1 MKIDQLYPVDQ
12 KDADK
17 LTDLLTQCFAEDPL
31 YCQLIPQKTMRKRL
45 LPGLFQCDLDELF
58 QTCHVYADS
67 PEMNGIIIVS
77 DETEPQNGV
86 RRRIVEMFASWK
98 TAALLLEED
107 PSCKTLWNF
116 IRGQEYLNSEWTEDL
131 GEAPRLLEMFASWK
145 TAALLLEEDP
155 SCKTL
160 WNFIRGQEYLNS
172 EWTEDLGEAP
182 RLHVVYF
189 AVRPSKRGQGVASR
203 LMKAV
208 LAFADENG
216 MEVSL
221 ETHNQ
226 RNLEIYRHYGFHLF
240 EVVKKHFPLK
250 QFCMVRPSEAAQGTL
265 AAS

>member
-1 MKIDQLYPVDQ
+1 MERTSLFGPTIKKVSEILKIDQLYPVDQ

-116 IRGQEYLNSEWTEDL
+116 IRGQST
-131 GEAPRLLEMFASWK
+131 S
-145 TAALLLEEDP
+145 TP
-155 SCKTL
+155 SGPKIWAKRPGCMWCTL
-160 WNFIRGQEYLNS
+160 QCG
-172 EWTEDLGEAP
+172 P
-182 RLHVVYF
+182 
-189 AVRPSKRGQGVASR
+189 P
-203 LMKAV
+203 
-208 LAFADENG
+208 NG
-216 MEVSL
+216 GRVW
-221 ETHNQ
+221 
-226 RNLEIYRHYGFHLF
+226 RAG
-240 EVVKKHFPLK
+240 
-250 QFCMVRPSEAAQGTL
+250 
-265 AAS
+265 

>member
-1 MKIDQLYPVDQ
+1 MERTSLFGPTIKKVSEILKIAQLYPVDQ

-107 PSCKTLWNF
+107 PSCKTLWTF
-116 IRGQEYLNSEWTEDL
+116 IRVDRRFGRSAPAACGVLCSAALQTGAGC
-131 GEAPRLLEMFASWK
+131 GEPADESGPRL
-145 TAALLLEEDP
+145 
-155 SCKTL
+155 C
-160 WNFIRGQEYLNS
+160 R
-172 EWTEDLGEAP
+172 
-182 RLHVVYF
+182 
-189 AVRPSKRGQGVASR
+189 
-203 LMKAV
+203 
-208 LAFADENG
+208 
-216 MEVSL
+216 
-221 ETHNQ
+221 
-226 RNLEIYRHYGFHLF
+226 
-240 EVVKKHFPLK
+240 
-250 QFCMVRPSEAAQGTL
+250 
-265 AAS
+265 

>member
-1 MKIDQLYPVDQ
+1 MERTSLFGPTIKKVSEILKIDQLYPVDQ

-131 GEAPRLLEMFASWK
+131 GEAPRL
-145 TAALLLEEDP
+145 
-155 SCKTL
+155 
-160 WNFIRGQEYLNS
+160 
-172 EWTEDLGEAP
+172 
-182 RLHVVYF
+182 HVVYF

-250 QFCMVRPSEAAQGTL
+250 QLCMVRPSEAAQGTL

>member
-1 MKIDQLYPVDQ
+1 MERTSLFGPTIKKVSEILKIDQLYPVDQ

-86 RRRIVEMFASWK
+86 RRRIVEMFASWNDGG
-98 TAALLLEED
+98 APAGGGPLLQNPVEFY
-107 PSCKTLWNF
+107 P
-116 IRGQEYLNSEWTEDL
+116 G
-131 GEAPRLLEMFASWK
+131 A
-145 TAALLLEEDP
+145 
-155 SCKTL
+155 
-160 WNFIRGQEYLNS
+160 EYLNS

-189 AVRPSKRGQGVASR
+189 AVRPSKRGAGCGEP
-203 LMKAV
+203 
-208 LAFADENG
+208 ADESG
-216 MEVSL
+216 PRL
-221 ETHNQ
+221 C
-226 RNLEIYRHYGFHLF
+226 R
-240 EVVKKHFPLK
+240 
-250 QFCMVRPSEAAQGTL
+250 
-265 AAS
+265 

>member
-1 MKIDQLYPVDQ
+1 MERTSLFGHTIKKVSEILKIDQLYPVDQ

-86 RRRIVEMFASWK
+86 HRRIVEMFASWK
-98 TAALLLEED
+98 TAALLLED
-107 PSCKTLWNF
+107 ASCKTLWNF
-116 IRGQEYLNSEWTEDL
+116 IRGAGVPQLRVDRRFGRS
-131 GEAPRLLEMFASWK
+131 APAACGVLCS
-145 TAALLLEEDP
+145 AALQTGAG
-155 SCKTL
+155 C
-160 WNFIRGQEYLNS
+160 
-172 EWTEDLGEAP
+172 GEPADE
-182 RLHVVYF
+182 
-189 AVRPSKRGQGVASR
+189 SSI
-203 LMKAV
+203 
-208 LAFADENG
+208 AFADENG

-250 QFCMVRPSEAAQGTL
+250 QFCHGSAQ
-265 AAS
+265 